1 MNNQRARR
9 QTTTKYMP
17 VTRDSPGEGRGG
29 TEEVLRGV
37 TSVGIVCASQGA
49 TDRGFERSSFLQV
62 LGVGPG
68 AQRQLQEVS
77 EYRGSRSK
85 WDSRSFFLEWM
96 CKVRVRKKLRI
107 GEQERKLLQH
117 ASSP

>member
-1 MNNQRARR
+1 
-9 QTTTKYMP
+9 MP

-37 TSVGIVCASQGA
+37 TSQGA
-49 TDRGFERSSFLQV
+49 TDRVFEGSSFLQV

-68 AQRQLQEVS
+68 VQRQLQEVS
-77 EYRGSRSK
+77 EYEGSRSK
-85 WDSRSFFLEWM
+85 WDSRSCFLGWM

-117 ASSP
+117 ASSPECSNGLSKGDS

>member
-1 MNNQRARR
+1 M
-9 QTTTKYMP
+9 
-17 VTRDSPGEGRGG
+17 G
-29 TEEVLRGV
+29 T
-37 TSVGIVCASQGA
+37 VCASQGA
-49 TDRGFERSSFLQV
+49 TDRGLEGSSFLQV

-77 EYRGSRSK
+77 EYGGSRSK
-85 WDSRSFFLEWM
+85 WDSRSCFLGWM

-117 ASSP
+117 ASSPECSNGLSKGDS